1 MSCNRGRAE
10 EFCLLPLCGAV
21 ISPPESKKTRP
32 NVSLRLFL
40 SMPTDPYPYLCDL
53 RVGVQEK
60 DLVGA
65 ISVIVKLHSSR
76 RFVSS
81 SIRHTS
87 PIIQICSRFPLHSPD
102 IVAAHWAGPRSTPQ
116 QNFYWGHNLY
126 KSQVWFMS
134 QLVRMLSPSLVTE
147 LLLGNLQCPIFNFK
161 LSSGLTISSCS
172 CSWPVSGCHLER
184 KLQCNNS
191 QFLYQTS

>member
-1 MSCNRGRAE
+1 MIGTLTQTLRQAAWEALNIRRLTSGRPKITSRLSR
-10 EFCLLPLCGAV
+10 FDKWRSHV
-21 ISPPESKKTRP
+21 IWAATVARQKS
-32 NVSLRLFL
+32 FF
-40 SMPTDPYPYLCDL
+40 
-53 RVGVQEK
+53 
-60 DLVGA
+60 
-65 ISVIVKLHSSR
+65 IVKLHSSQK
-76 RFVSS
+76 FVSG

-134 QLVRMLSPSLVTE
+134 QLVRMLSPPCLVTE